1 MTMSSRKKLDQAIGD
16 YLLWMIDQGYSR
28 STWGF
33 YNRVLQRYAG
43 FAGDMDWEII
53 FSKET
58 MADFGRECRLVQFE
72 PPIRGLARYLY
83 KHERI
88 TKSLDTKEVLLPG
101 IYQRYLDYYQKTS
114 QVCRRQVVNTRRV
127 LVLFSRW
134 MVAEKKK
141 FVDFTIEDAD
151 RFQAEVS
158 NTYRFK
164 TREHHRCVLR
174 GLLRWLYQQKILR
187 RNLAPLVI
195 APPQYARA
203 VPPRFLR
210 PAELK
215 KILARQPQ
223 TPKEKRAWAMLNLAC
238 FLGLRPRE
246 ISLIRLDDIQ
256 FSKQEII
263 LPRRKAANPI
273 CLALPMTVV
282 KAIGQYIVDTRIETK
297 KRELFLRL
305 CPPYGPV
312 SGQLVGREITC
323 WMRQSGV
330 EATAYQLRHT
340 YALNLLKA
348 GVSVFEIKEMLGHDR
363 IESTSRYLAIET
375 DMMRDILFNE
385 KNHGKT

>member
-1 MTMSSRKKLDQAIGD
+1 MTINSRKKLAQAIED
-16 YLLWMIDQGYSR
+16 YLFWMIDHGYSR
-28 STWGF
+28 STWVF
-33 YNRVLQRYAG
+33 YNRVLQRYAR

-58 MADFGRECRLVQFE
+58 MADFGRECRLAQFE
-72 PPIRGLARYLY
+72 LPIRGLARYLY
-83 KHERI
+83 KHERLA
-88 TKSLDTKEVLLPG
+88 KSPDTKEVLLPE
-101 IYQRYLDYYQKTS
+101 IYQRYLDYYQKTR
-114 QVCRRQVVNTRRV
+114 QVGRRQFLNTRRV
-127 LVLFSRW
+127 LVLLNRW
-134 MVAEKKK
+134 MTAEEKK

-174 GLLRWLYQQKILR
+174 GLFRWLYQEKILR

-215 KILARQPQ
+215 TILARQPQ
-223 TPKEKRAWAMLNLAC
+223 TPKEKRAWAMLHLAC
-238 FLGLRPRE
+238 FLGLRPKE

-273 CLALPMTVV
+273 CLTLPMAVV
-282 KAIGQYIVDTRIETK
+282 RAIGQYIVDTRIKTE

-312 SGQLVGREITC
+312 SSQVVGQEITR

-385 KNHGKT
+385 KI